1 MLKAFILGLEIRQG
15 RWLSTLLFKLVQY
28 SNRRTRGKKYK
39 DGKEKSMIIYR

>member
-15 RWLSTLLFKLVQY
+15 CWLSTLLFNLVQC
-28 SNRRTRGKKYK
+28 SNRRTRGKRFK